1 MTNVVVLVGRIAK
14 LKEEKG
20 TILTIAIN
28 RSFKNKEGI
37 YETDFIDCHLFDN
50 VAEST
55 KYYCKNG
62 DMIGIKGRL
71 QVNDKKMILVA
82 DRVTFL
88 ASKKDNDN
96 IEEE

>member
-1 MTNVVVLVGRIAK
+1 MTNTVVLVGRIAK

-20 TILTIAIN
+20 TILTIAVN

-62 DMIGIKGRL
+62 DIIGIKGRL
-71 QVNDKKMILVA
+71 QKDNEKMIVVA
-82 DRVTFL
+82 DRLTFL
-88 ASKKDNDN
+88 TTKKDNDN

>member
-14 LKEEKG
+14 LKEENP
-20 TILTIAIN
+20 TIITLAIN
-28 RSFKNKEGI
+28 RNFKNKEGI
-37 YETDFIDCHLFDN
+37 YETDFIDCQLFGC

-62 DMIGIKGRL
+62 DMVGIKGRL